1 MINVLI
7 FNLLCGVFLTNV
19 NYISDENRCLDQK
32 DIKSILA
39 LGDSYTIGESVSE
52 SERWPVQLQKAISAE
67 NNQEIDLKII
77 ATTGWRTDDLR
88 NAVEEETLLE
98 KYDLVTLLI
107 GVNNQYQNKPME
119 EYPLEFEKCLQQAIG
134 FARNV
139 EDVIVVSIPDY
150 AYTPFGQKKSP
161 DKISKELDEYNA
173 TNKEIS
179 KKYGVNYVY
188 ITDITRRGLEEP
200 GLVANDGLHPSG
212 TCYKEF
218 IPKIM
223 NAINGE

>member
-19 NYISDENRCLDQK
+19 NNVSKESMCLDQK
-32 DIKSILA
+32 EIKSILA

-88 NAVEEETLLE
+88 SAVEEESLLE

-119 EYPLEFEKCLQQAIG
+119 EYPLEFEECLQQAIG
-134 FARNV
+134 YARNV

-179 KKYGVNYVY
+179 KKYGVKYVY
-188 ITDITRRGLEEP
+188 ITDITRRGIEEP

-218 IPKIM
+218 IPRIIS
-223 NAINGE
+223 AINGE